1 MAVQT
6 RLNND
11 NRPFI
16 LSGDGFKETDAVFVQ
31 DVGRGTTAL
40 VFGTLVAKVAADG
53 KYVPFSSETATDGTA
68 IPIGIFLGNDITG
81 AALVAGDVIDQ
92 VILIGGSVT
101 IDTEQLTIESSKT
114 LATVINATG
123 GADNILTQTVRD
135 YLHMRGIFPE
145 STVAISA
152 TENA

>member
-1 MAVQT
+1 MAVQV

-16 LSGDGFKETDAVFVQ
+16 LSGDGFKETDAVFLQ
-31 DVGRGTTAL
+31 DAGRGAVAL
-40 VFGTLVAKVAADG
+40 VFGTLVAKVASTG
-53 KYVPFSSETATDGTA
+53 KYVPFTDETATDGTA
-68 IPIGIFLGNDITG
+68 VPAGIFVGNNITG

-101 IDTEQLTIESSKT
+101 IDVSQLTIENSKLLT
-114 LATVINATG
+114 TVIVGSA
-123 GADNILTQTVRD
+123 IFTQTVKD
-135 YLHMRGIFPE
+135 YLVDKGIFVE

-152 TENA
+152 TENV